1 MTRVPEQRE
10 SGPAKANETNEL
22 EVCAMAA
29 TNPLKPA
36 TVASISAARSKAA
49 SASAVPFVA
58 DAGAAEA
65 FARLHGGR
73 LLHDH
78 SSGAWLEFDGT
89 RWARDELGRIT
100 QHGLAVSRELLTD
113 AAVATLR
120 AAREPNSGLQ
130 KQLMDEADK
139 IKAAAISLQR
149 KPRLD
154 AMIALV
160 GTDPLIAANRGMFDA
175 HDMRL
180 GVQNGVVELTELP
193 VNHRAGAPADMI
205 TRQAGCAF
213 DALALCPTWDAF
225 LERVQPDREVRLWL
239 RRLVGY
245 WLTGRTDQQS
255 FTVFHGLGANGKS
268 VFAETVKKLLGSY
281 GVSADFSSF
290 MAKNQGS
297 DAIRN
302 DLARLDKVRLVVASE
317 GPEGARLDEDLVKRI
332 TGGDEITARFL
343 HREFFS
349 FRPRFKLLLVT
360 NHRPSI
366 SGTDHGIWRRVVLVP
381 WTVTIP
387 REEQDRRLVERLE
400 AELPGILCWALQ
412 GLDEYL
418 ALGLD
423 LPRAIVAANAEYRQD
438 SDVVGHWIDDSCLL
452 DAKGRTT
459 NGALYQSYSAWASAA
474 GHRPMSAKS
483 LGDRLRERGL
493 TPWRTTNGRGWAGIA
508 LK

>member
-1 MTRVPEQRE
+1 MRPGRGASVRME
-10 SGPAKANETNEL
+10 
-22 EVCAMAA
+22 CAIMS
-29 TNPLKPA
+29 KP
-36 TVASISAARSKAA
+36 TKVTSISAAHAKAVS
-49 SASAVPFVA
+49 SAATFTA
-58 DAGAAEA
+58 DAGAAHA
-65 FARLHGGR
+65 FARLHDGR
-73 LLHDH
+73 LLYDH

-100 QHGLAVSRELLTD
+100 QHGLAVARELFVDASQIMLRASRERNP
-113 AAVATLR
+113 AA
-120 AAREPNSGLQ
+120 Q
-130 KQLMDEADK
+130 KQLRIEADQAM
-139 IKAAAISLQR
+139 AAAMALHK

-154 AMIALV
+154 AMIAV
-160 GTDPLIAANRGMFDA
+160 ASTDPRIAATRAMFDA
-175 HDMRL
+175 NDMRL
-180 GVQNGVVELTELP
+180 GVQNGTVELSELP
-193 VNHRAGAPADMI
+193 VTHRDGDPRELI

-213 DALALCPTWDAF
+213 DDMALCPTWDAF
-225 LERVQPDREVRLWL
+225 LARVQPDPEVRLWL
-239 RRLVGY
+239 RRWAGY
-245 WLTGRTDQQS
+245 CLTGLTSEQS

-281 GVSADFSSF
+281 GVSADFATF

-349 FRPRFKLLLVT
+349 FKPRFKLLLVT

-387 REEQDRRLVERLE
+387 REEQDRRLAERLE

-418 ALGLD
+418 ALGLE
-423 LPRAIVAANAEYRQD
+423 LPRAIAAANAEYRQD
-438 SDVVGHWIDDSCLL
+438 SDVVGLWIEDACLL
-452 DAKGRTT
+452 DPASRATT
-459 NGALYQSYSAWASAA
+459 GELYQSYSAWAGAA
-474 GHRPMSAKS
+474 GHRPMSSKT

-493 TPWRTTNGRGWAGIA
+493 TPWRTDRARGWAGIT

>member
-1 MTRVPEQRE
+1 M
-10 SGPAKANETNEL
+10 
-22 EVCAMAA
+22 A
-29 TNPLKPA
+29 TNKSKA
-36 TVASISAARSKAA
+36 TVTSISAARAKAT
-49 SASAVPFVA
+49 SASAAVAFTA
-58 DAGAAEA
+58 DAGAAQA
-65 FARLHGGR
+65 FARLHNGH

-78 SSGAWLEFDGT
+78 SAGAWLEFDGA
-89 RWARDELGRIT
+89 RWARDDLGRVV
-100 QHGLAVSRELLTD
+100 QHGLAVSRELFIDASQIMVRAGREHNQVLQEQLRKEAGKISA
-113 AAVATLR
+113 AAV
-120 AAREPNSGLQ
+120 
-130 KQLMDEADK
+130 
-139 IKAAAISLQR
+139 SLH
-149 KPRLD
+149 KKLRLD
-154 AMIALV
+154 AMIALAA
-160 GTDPLIAANRGMFDA
+160 TDPRIAANRSMFDA
-175 HDMRL
+175 DDMRL
-180 GVQNGVVELTELP
+180 GVQNGVVELTKAP
-193 VNHRAGAPADMI
+193 VTHRDGAPTDMI
-205 TRQAGCAF
+205 TRQTCTEY
-213 DALALCPTWDAF
+213 DALALCPNWDAF

-239 RRLVGY
+239 RRLTGY
-245 WLTGRTDQQS
+245 WLTGRTDQQT

-268 VFAETVKKLLGSY
+268 VFAETIRKLLGSY
-281 GVSADFSSF
+281 AVSADFGTF
-290 MAKNQGS
+290 MAKNQGN

-317 GPEGARLDEDLVKRI
+317 GPEGARLDEDLVKKV

-349 FRPRFKLLLVT
+349 FKPRFKLLLVT

-387 REEQDRRLVERLE
+387 REEQDRRLAERLE

-418 ALGLD
+418 DLGLV

-452 DAKGRTT
+452 DATGRTT

-493 TPWRTTNGRGWAGIA
+493 TPWRTTNGRGWAGIT